1 MNDIYKIVIS
11 FVGFLENGVTTRI
24 YHEISEDDTINDGL
38 LQSML
43 AYYNATKKVTYNQ
56 NIDVYNHKNN
66 TNLQPVEIPADYKR
80 KAGKEYDNIEQWV
93 NDAVDIK
100 NILFD
105 KGRNVCVN
113 VWKGEWGVSCCEE
126 CGWSYQWEIIK
137 TIEE

>member
-11 FVGFLENGVTTRI
+11 FVGFFENQVTTRI

-43 AYYNATKKVTYNQ
+43 AYYNTTKKVTYNE
-56 NIDVYNHKNN
+56 NIDVYNYKNN
-66 TNLQPVEIPADYKR
+66 TNLQPVDIPTDYKR
-80 KAGKEYDNIEQWV
+80 KVGKEYDNIEQVV

-105 KGRNVCVN
+105 KGRSVCIN
-113 VWKGEWGVSCCEE
+113 IWKGEWGVSCCEE